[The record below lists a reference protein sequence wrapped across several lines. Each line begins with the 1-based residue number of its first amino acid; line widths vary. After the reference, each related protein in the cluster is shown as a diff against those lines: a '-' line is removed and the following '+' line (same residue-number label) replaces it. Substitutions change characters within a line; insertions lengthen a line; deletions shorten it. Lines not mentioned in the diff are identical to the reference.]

1 MIPKTLQPRF
11 GNRVSPRKS
20 DRSDEDASGESEQI
34 QSFGHAAD
42 EKRRTASESRRAKDS
57 ENNDSINRG
66 SGRCAQRLDDADAN
80 AQNSAEKTD
89 ADKDESE
96 ETHRNASLFEYL
108 VQNHYFGHAAPV
120 MFGAPSASVHTG

>member
-1 MIPKTLQPRF
+1 MDGATWLCVGAAFRRI
-11 GNRVSPRKS
+11 
-20 DRSDEDASGESEQI
+20 GEALKIHQLLI
-34 QSFGHAAD
+34 QVPANHAAD